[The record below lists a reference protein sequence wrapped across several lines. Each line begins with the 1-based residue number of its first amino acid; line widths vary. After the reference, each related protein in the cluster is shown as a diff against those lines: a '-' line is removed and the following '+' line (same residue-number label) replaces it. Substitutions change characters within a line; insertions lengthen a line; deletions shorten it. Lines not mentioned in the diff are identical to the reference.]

1 MDFTVT
7 RLGRFTVIRIKGE
20 FTVRSLV
27 PLRLKLE
34 KLLDD
39 QAEDIAL
46 DLKETRFVDSSA
58 VGLIINLKKK
68 LDLQNGFLC
77 LFNVAPA
84 VVEALKNA
92 NCFRFLTVFHTEKE
106 FNEAAVV

>member
-7 RLGRFTVIRIKGE
+7 RMGRFTVIRIIGE

-58 VGLIINLKKK
+58 VGLIANLQKKM
-68 LDLQNGFLC
+68 DQQNGFLC
-77 LFNVAPA
+77 LFNAAPA
-84 VVEALKNA
+84 VLEVLDNS
-92 NCFRFLTVFHTEKE
+92 NCLRFLTVFKTEKE